1 MTAYEAA
8 MNKVAKWRTV
18 LAGWQLGTRTSEDPE
33 SRAVRDHREATII
46 HRVELSALTALL
58 IKNGVFTASDFEEQ
72 CVLEAKILDLQY
84 EQKFPG
90 ITTSLAGVHMDPQKI
105 NEAGTM
111 KGWRP

>member
-1 MTAYEAA
+1 MTAYEMA
-8 MNKVAKWRTV
+8 MNKVAKWRSVFT
-18 LAGWQLGTRTSEDPE
+18 GWQLGTRTSEDPE

-58 IKNGVFTASDFEEQ
+58 LKKGIFTAAEFESQ
-72 CVLEAKILDLQY
+72 CVLEAKILDLQL
-84 EQKFPG
+84 EQRFPG
-90 ITTSLAGVHMDPQKI
+90 FSTSLDGVHMDPQKI